1 MNISFNWLKEF
12 LNIDIDI
19 EEVSNILTDIGLEV
33 EGIDDFQE
41 VKGGFKGLLVGE
53 VVSCIKHPNADRLKL
68 TTVNIGEESLLQIVC
83 GAPNVKEGLIVVIA
97 TVGTT
102 LYPIKGSEFK
112 INKSKIRGELSQ
124 GMICAEDEI
133 GIGKAHDGIIVLDKK
148 HQPGTKVSEIFD
160 NYSDS
165 IFNIGLTPNRSD
177 AMSHHGVAR
186 DLRAALMHKGQ
197 KTELLTPSVSN
208 FHINSRTKKINIKI
222 SNQSLCQRFSGICI
236 ENIKVESSPKW
247 MQNKLKSIGLS
258 PVNNVVDITNYILH
272 EVGQPL
278 HAYDLEKIKSNTI
291 EVKTLKK
298 DTVFTTL
305 DGLERKLNETDLMVC
320 DKNEPMCIA
329 GIYGGDYHG
338 VSNETKSI
346 FLESAYFSPVSIRK
360 TAKTHSINSDASFRF
375 ERGVNIELVE
385 YALKRAAIL
394 ICEFCD
400 GKICSDL
407 IDEYPKKT
415 ESKSILLNFEKTNK
429 LIGQEIPTEEIK
441 SILTSLDFKIN
452 NITETGVG
460 ITVPFYRH
468 DVTRECDVV
477 EEILRIYGFNEI
489 NLSNKLSISLNTID
503 QNKYFKTESIISSY
517 LNSLGFNEIMNNS
530 LTNNELD
537 VEKRKSVQIINSI
550 SSDVSQ
556 LRTSLLESSLKTLKY
571 NLNRKNSNTNFY
583 EFGKIY
589 ENTKEKNKESRRL
602 GILFSGNIIEKTW
615 NSDVVK
621 AEFYILKNIVLNIFK
636 RLSVNVSEK
645 IVNFE
650 GLENV
655 LGIFN
660 NDKRIAIL
668 GEIDNKYKSII
679 GINQDVYYASIDID
693 LLLNNLTSE
702 FHKYKNISKFPSVNR
717 ELNFLLDNDIQYSE
731 IKILL
736 FQTSK
741 IKKLTSMSLSDVYID
756 KKLPEGKKSYTL
768 SFSLMDNEKTLTEK
782 EILSTMT
789 KIQNTIENKFTA
801 TLRSQDF

>member
-41 VKGGFKGLLVGE
+41 IKGGFKGLLVGE

-102 LYPIKGSEFK
+102 LYPLKGNEFK

-148 HQPGTKVSEIFD
+148 HKPGTKVFEIFD

-186 DLRAALMHKGQ
+186 DLRAALMHKGL

-222 SNQSLCQRFSGICI
+222 SNQSLCQRFSGVCI

-247 MQNKLKSIGLS
+247 LQNKLKSIGLS

-291 EVKTLKK
+291 EVKTLKE

-320 DKNEPMCIA
+320 DKNKPMCIA
-329 GIYGGDYHG
+329 GVYGGDCHG

-346 FLESAYFSPVSIRK
+346 FLESAYFNPVSIRK
-360 TAKTHSINSDASFRF
+360 TAKAHSINSDASFRF

-394 ICEFCD
+394 ICEFCG

-460 ITVPFYRH
+460 ITVPSYRY

-503 QNKYFKTESIISSY
+503 QNKHFKTENIISSY

-537 VEKRKSVQIINSI
+537 IEKRKSVKIINSI

-589 ENTKEKNKESRRL
+589 ENTLENNKESRRL

-621 AEFYILKNIVLNIFK
+621 AEFYTLKNIVLNIFK
-636 RLSVNVSEK
+636 RLSINVSEK
-645 IVNFE
+645 TMNFE

-655 LGIFN
+655 LGMFK
-660 NDKRIAIL
+660 NDKRIAVL
-668 GEIDNKYKSII
+668 GEVTKEYKSII

-702 FHKYKNISKFPSVNR
+702 LHKYMNISKFPSVNR
-717 ELNFLLDNDIQYSE
+717 ELNFLFNNDIHYSE
-731 IKILL
+731 IEILL
-736 FQTSK
+736 FQNSK
-741 IKKLTSMSLSDVYID
+741 IKKLISMSLSDVYID

-768 SFSLMDNEKTLTEK
+768 SFRLMDNEKTLTEK
-782 EILSTMT
+782 EIQSTMN
-789 KIQNTIENKFTA
+789 KIQNIIENKFIA
-801 TLRSQDF
+801 TLRS

>member
-102 LYPIKGSEFK
+102 LYPVKGSEFK

-222 SNQSLCQRFSGICI
+222 LNQSLCQRFSGICI

-247 MQNKLKSIGLS
+247 LQNKLKSIGLS

-320 DKNEPMCIA
+320 DKNKPMCIA
-329 GIYGGDYHG
+329 GVYGGNYHG

-346 FLESAYFSPVSIRK
+346 FLESAYFNPVSIRK
-360 TAKTHSINSDASFRF
+360 TAKDHSINSDASFRF

-407 IDEYPKKT
+407 IDEYPKKS

-503 QNKYFKTESIISSY
+503 QNKHFKTESIISSY

-537 VEKRKSVQIINSI
+537 IEKRKSVQIINSI

-602 GILFSGNIIEKTW
+602 GILFSGNIIDKTW

-668 GEIDNKYKSII
+668 GEIDIKYKSII

-782 EILSTMT
+782 EIQSTMT

>member
-41 VKGGFKGLLVGE
+41 IKGGFKGLLVGE

-102 LYPIKGSEFK
+102 LYPLKGNEFK

-148 HQPGTKVSEIFD
+148 HKPGTKVFEIFD

-186 DLRAALMHKGQ
+186 DLRAALMHKGL

-222 SNQSLCQRFSGICI
+222 SNQSLCQRFSGVCI

-247 MQNKLKSIGLS
+247 LQNKLKSIGLS

-272 EVGQPL
+272 ELGQPL

-291 EVKTLKK
+291 EVKTLKE
-298 DTVFTTL
+298 DTAFTTL

-320 DKNEPMCIA
+320 DKNKPMCIA
-329 GIYGGDYHG
+329 GVYGGDYHG

-346 FLESAYFSPVSIRK
+346 FLERAYFNPVSIRK
-360 TAKTHSINSDASFRF
+360 TAKAHSINSDASFRF

-394 ICEFCD
+394 ICEFCG

-460 ITVPFYRH
+460 ITVPSYRH

-503 QNKYFKTESIISSY
+503 QNKHFKTESIISSY

-537 VEKRKSVQIINSI
+537 IEKRKSVKIINSI

-589 ENTKEKNKESRRL
+589 ENTLENNKESRRL

-621 AEFYILKNIVLNIFK
+621 ADFYTLKNIVLNIFK
-636 RLSVNVSEK
+636 RLSINVSEK
-645 IVNFE
+645 TMNFE

-655 LGIFN
+655 LGMFK
-660 NDKRIAIL
+660 NDKRIAVL
-668 GEIDNKYKSII
+668 GEVTKEYKSII

-702 FHKYKNISKFPSVNR
+702 LHKYMNISKFPSVNR
-717 ELNFLLDNDIQYSE
+717 ELNFLFNNDIHYSE
-731 IKILL
+731 IEILL
-736 FQTSK
+736 FQNSK
-741 IKKLTSMSLSDVYID
+741 IKKLISMSLSDVYID

-768 SFSLMDNEKTLTEK
+768 SFRFMDNEKTLTEK
-782 EILSTMT
+782 EIQSTMN
-789 KIQNTIENKFTA
+789 KIQNIIENKFIA
-801 TLRSQDF
+801 TLRS

>member
-41 VKGGFKGLLVGE
+41 IKGGFKGLLVGE

-102 LYPIKGSEFK
+102 LYPLKGNEFK

-148 HQPGTKVSEIFD
+148 HKPGTKVFEIFD

-186 DLRAALMHKGQ
+186 DLRAALMHKGL

-222 SNQSLCQRFSGICI
+222 SNQSLCQRFSGVCI

-247 MQNKLKSIGLS
+247 LQNKLKSIGLS

-291 EVKTLKK
+291 EVKTLKE
-298 DTVFTTL
+298 DTAFTTL

-320 DKNEPMCIA
+320 DKNKPMCIA
-329 GIYGGDYHG
+329 GVYGGDYHG

-346 FLESAYFSPVSIRK
+346 FLESAYFNPVSIRK
-360 TAKTHSINSDASFRF
+360 TAKAHSINSDASFRF

-394 ICEFCD
+394 ICEFCG

-460 ITVPFYRH
+460 ITVPSYRH

-503 QNKYFKTESIISSY
+503 QNKHFKTESIISSY

-537 VEKRKSVQIINSI
+537 IEKRKSVKIINSI

-589 ENTKEKNKESRRL
+589 ENTLENNKESRRL

-621 AEFYILKNIVLNIFK
+621 ADFYTLKNIVLNIFK
-636 RLSVNVSEK
+636 RLSINVSEK
-645 IVNFE
+645 TMNFE

-655 LGIFN
+655 LGMFK

-668 GEIDNKYKSII
+668 GEITKEYKSII

-702 FHKYKNISKFPSVNR
+702 LHKYINISKFPSVNR
-717 ELNFLLDNDIQYSE
+717 ELNFLFNNDIQYSE
-731 IKILL
+731 IEILL
-736 FQTSK
+736 FQNSK
-741 IKKLTSMSLSDVYID
+741 IKKLISMSLSDVYID

-768 SFSLMDNEKTLTEK
+768 SFRLMDNEKTLTEK
-782 EILSTMT
+782 EIQSTMN
-789 KIQNTIENKFTA
+789 KIQNIIENKFIA
-801 TLRSQDF
+801 TLRS

>member
-133 GIGKAHDGIIVLDKK
+133 GIGKAHDGIIVLNKK

-247 MQNKLKSIGLS
+247 LQNKLKSIGLS

-272 EVGQPL
+272 ELGQPL

-320 DKNEPMCIA
+320 DKNKPMCIA
-329 GIYGGDYHG
+329 GVYGGNYHG

-346 FLESAYFSPVSIRK
+346 FLESAYFNPVSIRK
-360 TAKTHSINSDASFRF
+360 TAKAHSINSDASFRF

-407 IDEYPKKT
+407 IDEYPKKS

-503 QNKYFKTESIISSY
+503 QNKHFKTESIISSY

-537 VEKRKSVQIINSI
+537 IEKRKSVQIINSI

-668 GEIDNKYKSII
+668 GKIDIKYKSII

-731 IKILL
+731 IEILL

-782 EILSTMT
+782 EIQSTMT

>member
-41 VKGGFKGLLVGE
+41 IKGGFKGLLVGE

-102 LYPIKGSEFK
+102 LYPLKGNEFK

-148 HQPGTKVSEIFD
+148 HKPGTKVFEIFD

-186 DLRAALMHKGQ
+186 DLRAALMHKGL

-222 SNQSLCQRFSGICI
+222 SNQSLCQRFSGVCI

-247 MQNKLKSIGLS
+247 LQNKLKSIGLS

-272 EVGQPL
+272 ELGQPL

-291 EVKTLKK
+291 EVKTLKE

-320 DKNEPMCIA
+320 DKNKPMCIA
-329 GIYGGDYHG
+329 GVYGGDYHG

-346 FLESAYFSPVSIRK
+346 FLESAYFNPVSIRK
-360 TAKTHSINSDASFRF
+360 TAKAHSINSDASFRF

-394 ICEFCD
+394 ICEFCG

-460 ITVPFYRH
+460 ITVPSYRH

-503 QNKYFKTESIISSY
+503 QNKHFKTESIISSY

-537 VEKRKSVQIINSI
+537 IEKRKSVKIINSI

-589 ENTKEKNKESRRL
+589 ENTLENNKESRRL

-621 AEFYILKNIVLNIFK
+621 ADFYTLKNIVLNIFK
-636 RLSVNVSEK
+636 RLSINVSEK
-645 IVNFE
+645 TMNFE

-655 LGIFN
+655 LGMFK

-668 GEIDNKYKSII
+668 GEITKEYKSII

-702 FHKYKNISKFPSVNR
+702 LHKYMNISKFPSVNR
-717 ELNFLLDNDIQYSE
+717 ELNFLFNNDIHYSE
-731 IKILL
+731 IEILL
-736 FQTSK
+736 FQNSK
-741 IKKLTSMSLSDVYID
+741 IKKLISMSLSDVYID

-768 SFSLMDNEKTLTEK
+768 SFRLMDNEKTLTEK
-782 EILSTMT
+782 EIQSTMN
-789 KIQNTIENKFTA
+789 KIQNIIENKFIA
-801 TLRSQDF
+801 TLRS

>member
-33 EGIDDFQE
+33 EGIDYFQE

-247 MQNKLKSIGLS
+247 LQNKLKSIGLS

-346 FLESAYFSPVSIRK
+346 FLESAYFNPVSIRK
-360 TAKTHSINSDASFRF
+360 TAKDHSINSDASFRF

-537 VEKRKSVQIINSI
+537 IEKRKSVQIINSI

-602 GILFSGNIIEKTW
+602 GILFSGNIIDKTW

-668 GEIDNKYKSII
+668 GKIDIKYKSII

-756 KKLPEGKKSYTL
+756 KKLTEGKKSYTL
-768 SFSLMDNEKTLTEK
+768 SFCLMDNKKTLTEK
-782 EILSTMT
+782 EIKSTMT

>member
-102 LYPIKGSEFK
+102 LYPIKGSDFK

-247 MQNKLKSIGLS
+247 LQNKLKSIGLS

-272 EVGQPL
+272 ELGQPL

-320 DKNEPMCIA
+320 DKNKPMCIA
-329 GIYGGDYHG
+329 GVYGGNYHG

-346 FLESAYFSPVSIRK
+346 FLESAYFNPVSIRK
-360 TAKTHSINSDASFRF
+360 TAKDHSINSDASFRF

-503 QNKYFKTESIISSY
+503 QNKHFKTESIISSY

-537 VEKRKSVQIINSI
+537 IEKRKSVQIINSI

-602 GILFSGNIIEKTW
+602 GILFSGNIIDKTW

-668 GEIDNKYKSII
+668 GKIDIKYKSII

-731 IKILL
+731 IEILL

-782 EILSTMT
+782 EIQSTMT

>member
-222 SNQSLCQRFSGICI
+222 LNQSLCQRFSGICI

-247 MQNKLKSIGLS
+247 LQNKLKSIGLS

-320 DKNEPMCIA
+320 DKNKPMCIA
-329 GIYGGDYHG
+329 GVYGGNYHG

-346 FLESAYFSPVSIRK
+346 FLESAYFNPVSIRK
-360 TAKTHSINSDASFRF
+360 TAKAHSINSDASFRF

-429 LIGQEIPTEEIK
+429 LIGQEIPTEVIK
-441 SILTSLDFKIN
+441 SILTSLDFKII

-503 QNKYFKTESIISSY
+503 QNKHFKTESIISSY

-537 VEKRKSVQIINSI
+537 IEKRKSVQIINSI

-589 ENTKEKNKESRRL
+589 ENINEKNKESRRL

-668 GEIDNKYKSII
+668 GKIDIKYKSII

-731 IKILL
+731 IEILL

-768 SFSLMDNEKTLTEK
+768 SFCLMDNKKTLTEK
-782 EILSTMT
+782 EIQSTMT

>member
-33 EGIDDFQE
+33 EGIDYFQE
-41 VKGGFKGLLVGE
+41 IKGGFKGLLVGE

-102 LYPIKGSEFK
+102 LYPLKGNEFK

-148 HQPGTKVSEIFD
+148 HKPGTKVFEIFD

-186 DLRAALMHKGQ
+186 DLRAALMHKGL

-222 SNQSLCQRFSGICI
+222 SNQSLCQRFSGVCI

-247 MQNKLKSIGLS
+247 LQNKLKSIGLS

-291 EVKTLKK
+291 EVKTLKE

-320 DKNEPMCIA
+320 DKNKPMCIA
-329 GIYGGDYHG
+329 GVYGGDYHG

-346 FLESAYFSPVSIRK
+346 FLESAYFNPVSIRK
-360 TAKTHSINSDASFRF
+360 TAKAHSINSDASFRF

-394 ICEFCD
+394 ICEFCG

-460 ITVPFYRH
+460 ITVPSYRH

-503 QNKYFKTESIISSY
+503 QNKHFKTESIISSY

-537 VEKRKSVQIINSI
+537 IEERKSVKIINSI

-589 ENTKEKNKESRRL
+589 ENTLENNKESRRL
-602 GILFSGNIIEKTW
+602 GILFSGNIIEKNW

-621 AEFYILKNIVLNIFK
+621 ADFYTLKNIVLNIFK

-645 IVNFE
+645 IMNFN

-655 LGIFN
+655 LGIFK
-660 NDKRIAIL
+660 NDKRIAVL
-668 GEIDNKYKSII
+668 GEISKEYKSII

-702 FHKYKNISKFPSVNR
+702 LHKYINISKFPSVNR
-717 ELNFLLDNDIQYSE
+717 ELNFLFNNDIHYSE
-731 IKILL
+731 IEILL
-736 FQTSK
+736 FQNSK
-741 IKKLTSMSLSDVYID
+741 IKKLISMSLSDVYID

-768 SFSLMDNEKTLTEK
+768 SFRLMDNEKTLTEK
-782 EILSTMT
+782 EIQSTMN
-789 KIQNTIENKFTA
+789 KIQNIIENKFIA
-801 TLRSQDF
+801 TLRS

>member
-41 VKGGFKGLLVGE
+41 FKGGFKGLLVGE

-68 TTVNIGEESLLQIVC
+68 TTVNIGEESLLKIVC

-102 LYPIKGSEFK
+102 LYPLKGSEFK

-148 HQPGTKVSEIFD
+148 HKPGTKVSEIFD

-186 DLRAALMHKGQ
+186 DLRAALMHKGF

-208 FHINSRTKKINIKI
+208 FHINSRTKNINIKI

-236 ENIKVESSPKW
+236 ENIKVKSSPKW
-247 MQNKLKSIGLS
+247 LQIKLKSIGLS

-272 EVGQPL
+272 ELGQPL

-291 EVKTLKK
+291 EVKTLKE

-320 DKNEPMCIA
+320 DKNKPMCIA
-329 GIYGGDYHG
+329 GVYGGDYHG

-346 FLESAYFSPVSIRK
+346 FLESAYFNPVSIRK
-360 TAKTHSINSDASFRF
+360 TAKAHSINSDASFRF

-394 ICEFCD
+394 ICEFCG

-460 ITVPFYRH
+460 ITVPSYRY

-503 QNKYFKTESIISSY
+503 QNKHFKTESIISSY

-537 VEKRKSVQIINSI
+537 IEKRKSVKIINSI

-589 ENTKEKNKESRRL
+589 ENTLENNKESRRL

-621 AEFYILKNIVLNIFK
+621 ADFYTLKNIVLNIFK
-636 RLSVNVSEK
+636 RLSINVSEK
-645 IVNFE
+645 TMNFE

-655 LGIFN
+655 LGMFK

-668 GEIDNKYKSII
+668 GEITKEYKSII

-702 FHKYKNISKFPSVNR
+702 LHKYINISKFPSVNR
-717 ELNFLLDNDIQYSE
+717 ELNFLFNNDIQYSE
-731 IKILL
+731 IEILL
-736 FQTSK
+736 FQNSK
-741 IKKLTSMSLSDVYID
+741 IKKLISMSLSDVYID

-768 SFSLMDNEKTLTEK
+768 SFRLMDNEKTLTEK
-782 EILSTMT
+782 EIQSTMN
-789 KIQNTIENKFTA
+789 KIQNIIENKFIA
-801 TLRSQDF
+801 TLRS

>member
-41 VKGGFKGLLVGE
+41 IKGGFKGLLVGE
-53 VVSCIKHPNADRLKL
+53 VVSCIKHPNADKLKL
-68 TTVNIGEESLLQIVC
+68 TTVDIGEESLLQIVC

-102 LYPIKGSEFK
+102 LYPLKGNEFK

-148 HQPGTKVSEIFD
+148 HKPGTKVFEIFD

-186 DLRAALMHKGQ
+186 DLRAALMHKGL

-222 SNQSLCQRFSGICI
+222 SNQSLCQRFSGVCI

-247 MQNKLKSIGLS
+247 LQNKLKSIGLS

-272 EVGQPL
+272 ELGQPL

-291 EVKTLKK
+291 EVKTLKE
-298 DTVFTTL
+298 DTAFTTL

-320 DKNEPMCIA
+320 DKNKPMCIA
-329 GIYGGDYHG
+329 GVYGGDYHG

-346 FLESAYFSPVSIRK
+346 FLESAYFNPVSIRK
-360 TAKTHSINSDASFRF
+360 TAKAHSINSDASFRF

-394 ICEFCD
+394 ICEFCG

-460 ITVPFYRH
+460 ITVPSYRH

-503 QNKYFKTESIISSY
+503 QNKHFKTESIISSY

-537 VEKRKSVQIINSI
+537 IEKRKSVKIINSI

-589 ENTKEKNKESRRL
+589 ENTLENNKESRRL

-621 AEFYILKNIVLNIFK
+621 ADFYTLKNIVLNIFK
-636 RLSVNVSEK
+636 RLSINVSEK
-645 IVNFE
+645 TMNFE

-655 LGIFN
+655 LGMFK
-660 NDKRIAIL
+660 NDKRIAVL
-668 GEIDNKYKSII
+668 GEVTKEYKSII

-702 FHKYKNISKFPSVNR
+702 LHKYMNISKFPSVNR
-717 ELNFLLDNDIQYSE
+717 ELNFLFNNDIHYSE
-731 IKILL
+731 IEILL
-736 FQTSK
+736 FQNSK
-741 IKKLTSMSLSDVYID
+741 IKKLISMSLSDVYID

-768 SFSLMDNEKTLTEK
+768 SFRLMDNEKTLTEK
-782 EILSTMT
+782 EIQSTMN
-789 KIQNTIENKFTA
+789 KIQNIIENKFIA
-801 TLRSQDF
+801 TLRS

>member
-41 VKGGFKGLLVGE
+41 IKGGFKGLLVGE

-102 LYPIKGSEFK
+102 LYPLKGNEFK

-148 HQPGTKVSEIFD
+148 HKPGTKVFEIFD

-186 DLRAALMHKGQ
+186 DLRAALMHKGL

-222 SNQSLCQRFSGICI
+222 SNQSLCQRFSGVCI

-247 MQNKLKSIGLS
+247 LQNKLKSIGLS

-291 EVKTLKK
+291 EVKTLKE

-320 DKNEPMCIA
+320 DKNKPMCIA
-329 GIYGGDYHG
+329 GVYGGDYHG

-346 FLESAYFSPVSIRK
+346 FLESAYFNPVSIRK
-360 TAKTHSINSDASFRF
+360 TAKAHSINSDASFRF

-394 ICEFCD
+394 ICEFCG

-460 ITVPFYRH
+460 ITVPSYRY

-503 QNKYFKTESIISSY
+503 QNKHFKTESIISSY

-537 VEKRKSVQIINSI
+537 IEKRKSVKIINSI

-589 ENTKEKNKESRRL
+589 ENTLENNKESRRL

-621 AEFYILKNIVLNIFK
+621 AEFYTLKNIVLNIFK
-636 RLSVNVSEK
+636 RLSINVSEK
-645 IVNFE
+645 TMNFE

-655 LGIFN
+655 LGMFK

-668 GEIDNKYKSII
+668 GEITKEYKSII

-702 FHKYKNISKFPSVNR
+702 LHKYINISKFPSVNR
-717 ELNFLLDNDIQYSE
+717 ELNFLFNNDIQYSE
-731 IKILL
+731 IEILL
-736 FQTSK
+736 FQNSK
-741 IKKLTSMSLSDVYID
+741 IKKLISMSLSDVYID

-768 SFSLMDNEKTLTEK
+768 SFRLMDNEKTLTEK
-782 EILSTMT
+782 EIQSTMN
-789 KIQNTIENKFTA
+789 KIQNIIENKFIA
-801 TLRSQDF
+801 TLRS

>member
-41 VKGGFKGLLVGE
+41 IKGGFKGLLVGE

-102 LYPIKGSEFK
+102 LYPLKGNEFK

-148 HQPGTKVSEIFD
+148 HKPGTKVFEIFD

-186 DLRAALMHKGQ
+186 DLRAALMHKGL

-222 SNQSLCQRFSGICI
+222 SNQSLCQRFSGVCI

-247 MQNKLKSIGLS
+247 LQNKLKSIGLS

-291 EVKTLKK
+291 EVKTLKE

-320 DKNEPMCIA
+320 DKNKPMCIA
-329 GIYGGDYHG
+329 GVYGGDYHG

-346 FLESAYFSPVSIRK
+346 FLESAYFNPVSIRK
-360 TAKTHSINSDASFRF
+360 TAKAHSINSDASFRF

-394 ICEFCD
+394 ICEFCG

-441 SILTSLDFKIN
+441 SILTSLDFEIN

-460 ITVPFYRH
+460 ITVPSYRH

-503 QNKYFKTESIISSY
+503 QNKHFKTESIISSY

-537 VEKRKSVQIINSI
+537 IEKRKSVKIINSI

-589 ENTKEKNKESRRL
+589 ENTLENNKESRRL

-621 AEFYILKNIVLNIFK
+621 AEFYTLKNIVLNIFK
-636 RLSVNVSEK
+636 RLSINVSEK
-645 IVNFE
+645 TMNFE

-655 LGIFN
+655 LGMFK

-668 GEIDNKYKSII
+668 GEITKEYKSII

-702 FHKYKNISKFPSVNR
+702 LHKYINISKFPSVNR
-717 ELNFLLDNDIQYSE
+717 ELNFLFNNDIQYSE
-731 IKILL
+731 IEILL
-736 FQTSK
+736 FQNSK
-741 IKKLTSMSLSDVYID
+741 IKKLISMSLSDVYID

-768 SFSLMDNEKTLTEK
+768 SFRLMDNEKTLTEK
-782 EILSTMT
+782 EIQSTMN
-789 KIQNTIENKFTA
+789 KIQNIIENKFIA
-801 TLRSQDF
+801 TLRS

>member
-41 VKGGFKGLLVGE
+41 IKGGFKGLLVGE

-102 LYPIKGSEFK
+102 LYPLKGNEFK

-148 HQPGTKVSEIFD
+148 HKPGTKVFEIFD

-186 DLRAALMHKGQ
+186 DLRAALMHKGL

-222 SNQSLCQRFSGICI
+222 SNQSLCQRFSGVCI

-247 MQNKLKSIGLS
+247 LQNKLKSIGLS

-291 EVKTLKK
+291 EVKTLKE

-320 DKNEPMCIA
+320 DKNKPMCIA
-329 GIYGGDYHG
+329 GVYGGDYHG

-346 FLESAYFSPVSIRK
+346 FLESAYFNPVSIRK
-360 TAKTHSINSDASFRF
+360 TAKAHSINSDASFRF

-394 ICEFCD
+394 ICEFCG

-460 ITVPFYRH
+460 ITVPSYRY

-489 NLSNKLSISLNTID
+489 KLSNKLSISLNTID
-503 QNKYFKTESIISSY
+503 QNKHFKTESIISSY

-537 VEKRKSVQIINSI
+537 IEKRKSVKIINSI

-589 ENTKEKNKESRRL
+589 ENTLENNKESRRL

-621 AEFYILKNIVLNIFK
+621 AEFYTLKNIVLNIFK
-636 RLSVNVSEK
+636 RLSINVSEK
-645 IVNFE
+645 TMNFE

-655 LGIFN
+655 LGMFK

-668 GEIDNKYKSII
+668 GEITKEYKSII

-702 FHKYKNISKFPSVNR
+702 LHKYINISKFPSVNR
-717 ELNFLLDNDIQYSE
+717 ELNFLFNNDIQYSE
-731 IKILL
+731 IEILL
-736 FQTSK
+736 FQNSK
-741 IKKLTSMSLSDVYID
+741 IKKLISMSLSDVYID

-768 SFSLMDNEKTLTEK
+768 SFRLMDNEKTLTEK
-782 EILSTMT
+782 EIQSTMN
-789 KIQNTIENKFTA
+789 KIQNIIENKFIA
-801 TLRSQDF
+801 TLRS

>member
-148 HQPGTKVSEIFD
+148 HLPGTKVSEIFD

-222 SNQSLCQRFSGICI
+222 LNQSLCQRFSGICI

-247 MQNKLKSIGLS
+247 LQNKLKSIGLS

-320 DKNEPMCIA
+320 DKNKPMCIA
-329 GIYGGDYHG
+329 GVYGGNYHG

-346 FLESAYFSPVSIRK
+346 FLESAYFNPVSIRK
-360 TAKTHSINSDASFRF
+360 TAKAHSINSDASFRF

-503 QNKYFKTESIISSY
+503 QNKHFKTESIISSY

-589 ENTKEKNKESRRL
+589 ENIKEKNKESRRL

-668 GEIDNKYKSII
+668 GKIDIKYKSII

-768 SFSLMDNEKTLTEK
+768 SFCLMDNKKTLTEK
-782 EILSTMT
+782 EIQSTMT

>member
-1 MNISFNWLKEF
+1 MKISFNWLKEF

-247 MQNKLKSIGLS
+247 LQNKLKSIGLS

-346 FLESAYFSPVSIRK
+346 FLESAYFNPVSIRK
-360 TAKTHSINSDASFRF
+360 TAKDHSINSDASFRF

-441 SILTSLDFKIN
+441 SILTSLDFKII

-503 QNKYFKTESIISSY
+503 QNKHFKTENIISSY

-537 VEKRKSVQIINSI
+537 IEKRKSVQIINSI

-602 GILFSGNIIEKTW
+602 GILFSGNIIDKTW

-668 GEIDNKYKSII
+668 GKIDIKYKSII

-782 EILSTMT
+782 EIQSTMT

>member
-41 VKGGFKGLLVGE
+41 IKGGFKGLLVGE
-53 VVSCIKHPNADRLKL
+53 IVSCIKHPNADRLKL

-102 LYPIKGSEFK
+102 LYPLKGNEFK

-148 HQPGTKVSEIFD
+148 HKPGTKVFEIFD

-186 DLRAALMHKGQ
+186 DLRAALMHKGL

-222 SNQSLCQRFSGICI
+222 SNQSLCQRFSGVCI

-247 MQNKLKSIGLS
+247 LQNKLKSIGLS

-291 EVKTLKK
+291 EVKTLKE

-320 DKNEPMCIA
+320 DKNKPMCIA
-329 GIYGGDYHG
+329 GVYGGDYHG

-346 FLESAYFSPVSIRK
+346 FLESAYFNPVSIRK
-360 TAKTHSINSDASFRF
+360 TAKAHSINSDASFRF

-394 ICEFCD
+394 ICEFCG

-460 ITVPFYRH
+460 ITVPSYRH

-503 QNKYFKTESIISSY
+503 QNKHFKTENIISSY

-537 VEKRKSVQIINSI
+537 IEERKSVKIINSI

-589 ENTKEKNKESRRL
+589 ENTLENNKESRRL

-615 NSDVVK
+615 YSDVVK
-621 AEFYILKNIVLNIFK
+621 AEFYTLKNIVLNIFK
-636 RLSVNVSEK
+636 RLSINVSEK
-645 IVNFE
+645 TMNFE

-655 LGIFN
+655 LGMFK

-668 GEIDNKYKSII
+668 GEITKEYKSII

-702 FHKYKNISKFPSVNR
+702 LHKYINISKFPSVNR
-717 ELNFLLDNDIQYSE
+717 ELNFLFNNDIQYSE
-731 IKILL
+731 IEILL
-736 FQTSK
+736 FQNSK
-741 IKKLTSMSLSDVYID
+741 IKKLISMSLSDVYID

-768 SFSLMDNEKTLTEK
+768 SFRLMDNEKTLTEK
-782 EILSTMT
+782 EIQSTMN
-789 KIQNTIENKFTA
+789 KIQNIIENKFIA
-801 TLRSQDF
+801 TLRS

>member
-247 MQNKLKSIGLS
+247 LQNKLKSIGLS

-320 DKNEPMCIA
+320 DKNKPMCIA

-346 FLESAYFSPVSIRK
+346 FLESAYFNPVSIRK
-360 TAKTHSINSDASFRF
+360 TAKAHSINSDASFRF

-503 QNKYFKTESIISSY
+503 QNKHFKTESIISSY

-537 VEKRKSVQIINSI
+537 IEKRKSVQIINSI

-668 GEIDNKYKSII
+668 GKIDIKYKSII

-731 IKILL
+731 IEILL

-768 SFSLMDNEKTLTEK
+768 SFCLMDNKKTLTEK
-782 EILSTMT
+782 EIQSTMT

-801 TLRSQDF
+801 TLRSQDL

>member
-247 MQNKLKSIGLS
+247 LQNKLKSIGLS

-346 FLESAYFSPVSIRK
+346 FLESAYFNPVSIRK
-360 TAKTHSINSDASFRF
+360 TAKDHSINSDASFRF

-503 QNKYFKTESIISSY
+503 QNKHFKTESIISSY

-537 VEKRKSVQIINSI
+537 IEKRKSVQIINSI

-602 GILFSGNIIEKTW
+602 GILFSGNIIDKTW

-668 GEIDNKYKSII
+668 GKIDIKYKSII

-782 EILSTMT
+782 EIQSTMT

>member
-41 VKGGFKGLLVGE
+41 IKGGFKGLLVGE

-102 LYPIKGSEFK
+102 LYPLKGNEFK

-148 HQPGTKVSEIFD
+148 HKPGTKVFEIFD

-186 DLRAALMHKGQ
+186 DLRAALMHKGL

-222 SNQSLCQRFSGICI
+222 SNQSLCQRFSGVCI

-247 MQNKLKSIGLS
+247 LQNKLKSIGLS

-272 EVGQPL
+272 ELGQPL

-291 EVKTLKK
+291 EVKTLKE

-320 DKNEPMCIA
+320 DKNKPMCIA
-329 GIYGGDYHG
+329 GVYGGDYHG

-346 FLESAYFSPVSIRK
+346 FLESAYFNPVSIRK
-360 TAKTHSINSDASFRF
+360 TAKAHSINSDASFRF

-394 ICEFCD
+394 ICEFCG

-460 ITVPFYRH
+460 ITVPSYRH

-503 QNKYFKTESIISSY
+503 QNKHFKTESIISSY

-537 VEKRKSVQIINSI
+537 IEKRKSVKIINSI

-589 ENTKEKNKESRRL
+589 ENTLENNKESRRL

-621 AEFYILKNIVLNIFK
+621 ADFYTLKNIVLNIFK
-636 RLSVNVSEK
+636 RLSINVSEK
-645 IVNFE
+645 TMNFE

-655 LGIFN
+655 LGMFK
-660 NDKRIAIL
+660 NDKRIAVL
-668 GEIDNKYKSII
+668 GEVTKEYKSII

-702 FHKYKNISKFPSVNR
+702 LHKYMNISKFPSVNR
-717 ELNFLLDNDIQYSE
+717 ELNFLFNNDIHYSE
-731 IKILL
+731 IEILL
-736 FQTSK
+736 FQNSK
-741 IKKLTSMSLSDVYID
+741 IKKLISMSLSDVYID

-768 SFSLMDNEKTLTEK
+768 SFRLMDNEKTLTEK
-782 EILSTMT
+782 EIQSTMN
-789 KIQNTIENKFTA
+789 KIQNIIENKFIA
-801 TLRSQDF
+801 TLRS

>member
-247 MQNKLKSIGLS
+247 LQNKLKSIGLS

-346 FLESAYFSPVSIRK
+346 FLESAYFNPVSIRK
-360 TAKTHSINSDASFRF
+360 TAKDHSINSDASFRF

-400 GKICSDL
+400 GKICSDI

-441 SILTSLDFKIN
+441 SILTSLDFKII

-503 QNKYFKTESIISSY
+503 QNKHFKTESIISSY

-537 VEKRKSVQIINSI
+537 IEKRKSVQIINSI

-645 IVNFE
+645 ILNFE

-782 EILSTMT
+782 EIQSTMT

>member
-1 MNISFNWLKEF
+1 MKISFNWLKEF

-83 GAPNVKEGLIVVIA
+83 GAPNVKEGLIVIIA

-247 MQNKLKSIGLS
+247 LQNKLKSIGLS

-272 EVGQPL
+272 ELGQPL

-320 DKNEPMCIA
+320 DKNKPMCIA
-329 GIYGGDYHG
+329 GVYGGNYHG

-346 FLESAYFSPVSIRK
+346 FLESAYFNPVSIRK
-360 TAKTHSINSDASFRF
+360 TAKDHSINSDASFRF

-429 LIGQEIPTEEIK
+429 LIGQEIPTEKIK

-489 NLSNKLSISLNTID
+489 NLSNKLSISLNTIG
-503 QNKYFKTESIISSY
+503 QNKHFKTESIISSY

-537 VEKRKSVQIINSI
+537 IEKRKSVQIINSI

-621 AEFYILKNIVLNIFK
+621 GEFYILKNIVLNIFK

-650 GLENV
+650 GLKNV

-668 GEIDNKYKSII
+668 GEIDDKYKSII

-731 IKILL
+731 IEILL
-736 FQTSK
+736 LQTSK
-741 IKKLTSMSLSDVYID
+741 IKKLISMSLSDVYID
-756 KKLPEGKKSYTL
+756 KKLTEGKKSYTL
-768 SFSLMDNEKTLTEK
+768 SFCLMDNKKTLTEK
-782 EILSTMT
+782 EIKSAMT

-801 TLRSQDF
+801 ALRSQDL

>member
-83 GAPNVKEGLIVVIA
+83 GAPNVKEGLIVIIA

-247 MQNKLKSIGLS
+247 LQNKLKSIGLS

-272 EVGQPL
+272 ELGQPL

-320 DKNEPMCIA
+320 DKNIPMCIA

-346 FLESAYFSPVSIRK
+346 FLESAYFNPVSIRK
-360 TAKTHSINSDASFRF
+360 TAKAHSINSDASFRF

-503 QNKYFKTESIISSY
+503 QNKHFKTESIISSY

-537 VEKRKSVQIINSI
+537 IEKRKSVQIINSI

-650 GLENV
+650 GLKNV

-668 GEIDNKYKSII
+668 GEIDDKYKSII

-731 IKILL
+731 IEILL
-736 FQTSK
+736 LQTSK
-741 IKKLTSMSLSDVYID
+741 IKKLISMSLSDVYID
-756 KKLPEGKKSYTL
+756 KKLTEGKKSYTL
-768 SFSLMDNEKTLTEK
+768 SFCLMDNKKTLTEK
-782 EILSTMT
+782 EIKSAMT

-801 TLRSQDF
+801 ALRSQDL

>member
-41 VKGGFKGLLVGE
+41 IKGGFKGLLVGE

-102 LYPIKGSEFK
+102 LYPLKGNEFK

-148 HQPGTKVSEIFD
+148 HKPGTKVFEIFD

-186 DLRAALMHKGQ
+186 DLRAALMHKGL

-222 SNQSLCQRFSGICI
+222 SNQSLCQRFSGVCI

-247 MQNKLKSIGLS
+247 LQNKLKSIGLS

-272 EVGQPL
+272 ELGQPL

-291 EVKTLKK
+291 EVKTLKE
-298 DTVFTTL
+298 DTAFTTL

-320 DKNEPMCIA
+320 DKNKPMCIA
-329 GIYGGDYHG
+329 GVYGGDYHG

-346 FLESAYFSPVSIRK
+346 FLESAYFNPVSIRK
-360 TAKTHSINSDASFRF
+360 TAKAHSINSDASFRF

-394 ICEFCD
+394 ICEFCG

-460 ITVPFYRH
+460 ITVPSYRH

-503 QNKYFKTESIISSY
+503 QNKHFKTESIISSY

-537 VEKRKSVQIINSI
+537 IEKRKSVKIINSI

-589 ENTKEKNKESRRL
+589 ENTLENNKESRRL

-621 AEFYILKNIVLNIFK
+621 ADFYTLKNIVLNIFK
-636 RLSVNVSEK
+636 RLSINVSEK
-645 IVNFE
+645 TMNFE

-655 LGIFN
+655 LGMFK
-660 NDKRIAIL
+660 NDKRIAVL
-668 GEIDNKYKSII
+668 GEVTKEYKSII

-702 FHKYKNISKFPSVNR
+702 LHKYMNISKFPSVNR
-717 ELNFLLDNDIQYSE
+717 ELNFLFNNDIHYSE
-731 IKILL
+731 IEILL
-736 FQTSK
+736 FQNSK
-741 IKKLTSMSLSDVYID
+741 IKKLISMSLSDVYID

-768 SFSLMDNEKTLTEK
+768 SFRFMDNEKTLTEK
-782 EILSTMT
+782 EIQSTMN
-789 KIQNTIENKFTA
+789 KIQNIIENKFIA
-801 TLRSQDF
+801 TLRS

>member
-133 GIGKAHDGIIVLDKK
+133 GIGKAHDGIIVLNKK

-222 SNQSLCQRFSGICI
+222 LNQSLCQRFSGICI

-247 MQNKLKSIGLS
+247 LQNKLKSIGLS

-272 EVGQPL
+272 ELGQPL

-320 DKNEPMCIA
+320 DKNKPMCIA
-329 GIYGGDYHG
+329 GVYGGNYHG

-346 FLESAYFSPVSIRK
+346 FLESAYFNPVSIRK
-360 TAKTHSINSDASFRF
+360 TAKAHSINSDASFRF

-503 QNKYFKTESIISSY
+503 QNKHFKTESIISSH

-537 VEKRKSVQIINSI
+537 IEKRKSVQIINSI

-589 ENTKEKNKESRRL
+589 EKTKEKNKESRRL

-668 GEIDNKYKSII
+668 GKIDIKYKSII

-768 SFSLMDNEKTLTEK
+768 SFCLMDNKKTLTEK
-782 EILSTMT
+782 EIQSTMT

-801 TLRSQDF
+801 TLRS

>member
-41 VKGGFKGLLVGE
+41 IKGGFKGLLVGE

-102 LYPIKGSEFK
+102 LYPLKGNEFK

-148 HQPGTKVSEIFD
+148 HKPGTKVFEIFD

-186 DLRAALMHKGQ
+186 DLRAALMHKGL

-222 SNQSLCQRFSGICI
+222 SNQSLCQRFSGVCI

-247 MQNKLKSIGLS
+247 LQNKLKSIGLS

-272 EVGQPL
+272 ELGQPL

-291 EVKTLKK
+291 EVKTLKE

-320 DKNEPMCIA
+320 DKNKPMCIA
-329 GIYGGDYHG
+329 GVYGGDYHG

-346 FLESAYFSPVSIRK
+346 FLESAYFNPVSIRK
-360 TAKTHSINSDASFRF
+360 TAKAHSINSDASFRF

-394 ICEFCD
+394 ICEFCG

-460 ITVPFYRH
+460 ITVPSYRH

-503 QNKYFKTESIISSY
+503 QNKHFKTESIISSY

-537 VEKRKSVQIINSI
+537 IEKRKSVKIINSI

-589 ENTKEKNKESRRL
+589 ENTLENNKESRRL

-621 AEFYILKNIVLNIFK
+621 ADFYTLKNIVLNIFK
-636 RLSVNVSEK
+636 RLSINVSEK
-645 IVNFE
+645 TMNFE

-655 LGIFN
+655 LGMFK

-668 GEIDNKYKSII
+668 GEITKEYKSII

-702 FHKYKNISKFPSVNR
+702 LHKYINISKFPSVNR
-717 ELNFLLDNDIQYSE
+717 ELNFLFNNDIQYSE
-731 IKILL
+731 IEILL
-736 FQTSK
+736 FQNSK
-741 IKKLTSMSLSDVYID
+741 IKKLISMSLSDVYID

-768 SFSLMDNEKTLTEK
+768 SFRLMDNEKTLTEK
-782 EILSTMT
+782 EIQSTMN
-789 KIQNTIENKFTA
+789 KIQNIIENKFIA
-801 TLRSQDF
+801 TLRS

>member
-41 VKGGFKGLLVGE
+41 IKGGFKGLLVGE

-102 LYPIKGSEFK
+102 LYPLKGNEFK

-148 HQPGTKVSEIFD
+148 HKPGTKVFEIFD

-186 DLRAALMHKGQ
+186 DLRAALMHKGL

-222 SNQSLCQRFSGICI
+222 SNQSLCQRFSGVCI

-247 MQNKLKSIGLS
+247 LQNKLKSIGLS

-272 EVGQPL
+272 ELGQPL

-291 EVKTLKK
+291 EVKTLKE
-298 DTVFTTL
+298 DTAFTTL

-320 DKNEPMCIA
+320 DKNKPMCIA
-329 GIYGGDYHG
+329 GVYGGDYHG

-346 FLESAYFSPVSIRK
+346 FLESAYFNPVSIRK
-360 TAKTHSINSDASFRF
+360 TAKAHSINSDASFRF

-394 ICEFCD
+394 ICEFCG

-460 ITVPFYRH
+460 ITVPSYRH

-503 QNKYFKTESIISSY
+503 QNKHFKTESIISSY

-537 VEKRKSVQIINSI
+537 IEKRKSVKIINSI

-589 ENTKEKNKESRRL
+589 ENTLENNKESRRL

-621 AEFYILKNIVLNIFK
+621 ADFYTLKNIVLNIFK
-636 RLSVNVSEK
+636 RLSINVSEK
-645 IVNFE
+645 TMNFE

-655 LGIFN
+655 LGMFK
-660 NDKRIAIL
+660 NDKRIAVL
-668 GEIDNKYKSII
+668 GEVTKEYKSII

-702 FHKYKNISKFPSVNR
+702 LHKYMNISKFPSVNR
-717 ELNFLLDNDIQYSE
+717 ELNFLFNNDIQYSE
-731 IKILL
+731 IEILL
-736 FQTSK
+736 FQNSK
-741 IKKLTSMSLSDVYID
+741 IKKLISMSLSDVYID

-768 SFSLMDNEKTLTEK
+768 SFRLMDNEKTLTEK
-782 EILSTMT
+782 EIQSTMN
-789 KIQNTIENKFTA
+789 KIQNIIENKFIA
-801 TLRSQDF
+801 TLRS

>member
-41 VKGGFKGLLVGE
+41 IKGGFKGLLVGE

-102 LYPIKGSEFK
+102 LYPLKGNEFK

-148 HQPGTKVSEIFD
+148 HKPGTKVFEIFD

-186 DLRAALMHKGQ
+186 DLRAALMHKGL

-222 SNQSLCQRFSGICI
+222 SNQSLCQRFSGVCI

-247 MQNKLKSIGLS
+247 LQNKLKSIGLS

-272 EVGQPL
+272 ELGQPL

-291 EVKTLKK
+291 EVKTLKE

-320 DKNEPMCIA
+320 DKNKPMCIA
-329 GIYGGDYHG
+329 GVYGGDYHG

-346 FLESAYFSPVSIRK
+346 FLESAYFNPVSIRK
-360 TAKTHSINSDASFRF
+360 TAKAHSINSDASFRF

-394 ICEFCD
+394 ICEFCG

-460 ITVPFYRH
+460 ITVPSYRY

-503 QNKYFKTESIISSY
+503 QNKHFKTESIISSY

-537 VEKRKSVQIINSI
+537 IEKRKSVKIINSI

-589 ENTKEKNKESRRL
+589 ENTLENNKESRRL

-621 AEFYILKNIVLNIFK
+621 AEFYTLKNIVLNIFK
-636 RLSVNVSEK
+636 RLSINVSEK
-645 IVNFE
+645 TMNFE

-655 LGIFN
+655 LGMFK

-668 GEIDNKYKSII
+668 GEITKEYKSII

-702 FHKYKNISKFPSVNR
+702 LHKYINISKFPSVNR
-717 ELNFLLDNDIQYSE
+717 ELNFLFNNDIQYSE
-731 IKILL
+731 IEILL
-736 FQTSK
+736 FQNSK
-741 IKKLTSMSLSDVYID
+741 IKKLISMSLSDVYID

-768 SFSLMDNEKTLTEK
+768 SFRLMDNEKTLTEK
-782 EILSTMT
+782 EIQSTMN
-789 KIQNTIENKFTA
+789 KIQNTIENKFIA
-801 TLRSQDF
+801 TLRS

>member
-33 EGIDDFQE
+33 EGIDYFQE
-41 VKGGFKGLLVGE
+41 IKGGFKGLLVGE

-102 LYPIKGSEFK
+102 LYPLKGNEFK

-148 HQPGTKVSEIFD
+148 HKPGTKVFEIFD

-186 DLRAALMHKGQ
+186 DLRAALMHKGL

-222 SNQSLCQRFSGICI
+222 SNQSLCQRFSGVCI

-247 MQNKLKSIGLS
+247 LQNKLKSIGLS

-291 EVKTLKK
+291 EVKTLKE

-320 DKNEPMCIA
+320 DKNKPMCIA
-329 GIYGGDYHG
+329 GVYGGDYHG

-346 FLESAYFSPVSIRK
+346 FLESAYFNPVSIRK
-360 TAKTHSINSDASFRF
+360 TAKAHSINSDASFRF

-394 ICEFCD
+394 ICEFCG

-415 ESKSILLNFEKTNK
+415 ESKLILLNFEKTNK

-460 ITVPFYRH
+460 ITVPSYRY

-489 NLSNKLSISLNTID
+489 KLSNKLSISLNTID
-503 QNKYFKTESIISSY
+503 QNKHFKTESIISSY

-537 VEKRKSVQIINSI
+537 IEKRKSVKIINSI

-589 ENTKEKNKESRRL
+589 ENTLENNKESRRL

-621 AEFYILKNIVLNIFK
+621 ADFYTLKNIVLNIFK
-636 RLSVNVSEK
+636 RLSINVSEK
-645 IVNFE
+645 KMNFE

-655 LGIFN
+655 LGMFK

-668 GEIDNKYKSII
+668 GEITKEYKSII

-702 FHKYKNISKFPSVNR
+702 LHKYINISKFPSVNR
-717 ELNFLLDNDIQYSE
+717 ELNFLFNNDIQYSE
-731 IKILL
+731 IEILL
-736 FQTSK
+736 FQNSK
-741 IKKLTSMSLSDVYID
+741 IKKLISMSLSDVYID

-768 SFSLMDNEKTLTEK
+768 SFRLMDNEKTLTEK
-782 EILSTMT
+782 EIQSTMN
-789 KIQNTIENKFTA
+789 KIQNIIENKFIA
-801 TLRSQDF
+801 TLRS

>member
-41 VKGGFKGLLVGE
+41 IKGGFKGLLVGE
-53 VVSCIKHPNADRLKL
+53 IVSCIKHPNADRLKL

-102 LYPIKGSEFK
+102 LYPLKGNEFK

-148 HQPGTKVSEIFD
+148 HKPGTKVFEIFD

-186 DLRAALMHKGQ
+186 DLRAALMHKGL

-222 SNQSLCQRFSGICI
+222 SNQSLCQRFSGVCI

-247 MQNKLKSIGLS
+247 LQNKLKSIGLS

-291 EVKTLKK
+291 EVKTLKE

-320 DKNEPMCIA
+320 DKNKPMCIA
-329 GIYGGDYHG
+329 GVYGGDCHG

-346 FLESAYFSPVSIRK
+346 FLESAYFNPVSIRK
-360 TAKTHSINSDASFRF
+360 TAKAHSINSDASFRF

-394 ICEFCD
+394 ICEFCG

-460 ITVPFYRH
+460 ITVPSYRY

-503 QNKYFKTESIISSY
+503 QNKHFKTESIISSY

-537 VEKRKSVQIINSI
+537 IEKRKSVKIINSI

-589 ENTKEKNKESRRL
+589 ENTLENNKESRRL

-615 NSDVVK
+615 YSDVVK
-621 AEFYILKNIVLNIFK
+621 AEFYTLKNIVLNIFK
-636 RLSVNVSEK
+636 RLSINVSEK
-645 IVNFE
+645 TMNFE

-655 LGIFN
+655 LGMFK

-668 GEIDNKYKSII
+668 GEITKEYKSII

-702 FHKYKNISKFPSVNR
+702 LHKYINISKFPSVNR
-717 ELNFLLDNDIQYSE
+717 ELNFLFNNDIQYSE
-731 IKILL
+731 IEILL
-736 FQTSK
+736 FQNSK
-741 IKKLTSMSLSDVYID
+741 IKKLISMSLSDVYID

-768 SFSLMDNEKTLTEK
+768 SFRLMDNEKTLTEK
-782 EILSTMT
+782 EIQSTMN
-789 KIQNTIENKFTA
+789 KIQNIIENKFIA
-801 TLRSQDF
+801 TLRS

>member
-41 VKGGFKGLLVGE
+41 FKGGFKGLLVGE

-68 TTVNIGEESLLQIVC
+68 TTVNIGEESLLKIVC

-102 LYPIKGSEFK
+102 LYPLKGSEFK

-148 HQPGTKVSEIFD
+148 HKPGTKVSEIFD

-186 DLRAALMHKGQ
+186 DLRAALMHKGF

-208 FHINSRTKKINIKI
+208 FHINSRTKNINIKI

-236 ENIKVESSPKW
+236 ENIKVKSSPKW
-247 MQNKLKSIGLS
+247 LQIKLKSIGLS

-272 EVGQPL
+272 ELGQPL

-291 EVKTLKK
+291 EVKTLKE

-320 DKNEPMCIA
+320 DKNKPMCIA
-329 GIYGGDYHG
+329 GVYGGDYHG

-346 FLESAYFSPVSIRK
+346 FLESAYFNPVSIRK
-360 TAKTHSINSDASFRF
+360 TAKAHSINSDASFRF

-394 ICEFCD
+394 ICEFCG

-460 ITVPFYRH
+460 ITVPSYRH

-489 NLSNKLSISLNTID
+489 KLSNKLSISLNTID
-503 QNKYFKTESIISSY
+503 QNKHFKTENIISSY

-537 VEKRKSVQIINSI
+537 IEERKSVKIINSI

-589 ENTKEKNKESRRL
+589 ENTLENNKESRRL
-602 GILFSGNIIEKTW
+602 GILFSGNIIEKNW

-621 AEFYILKNIVLNIFK
+621 ADFYTLKNIVLNIFK

-645 IVNFE
+645 IMNFN

-655 LGIFN
+655 LGIFK
-660 NDKRIAIL
+660 NDKRIAVL
-668 GEIDNKYKSII
+668 GEISKEYKSIT

-693 LLLNNLTSE
+693 LLLNNLTNE

-717 ELNFLLDNDIQYSE
+717 ELNFLFDNDILYSE
-731 IKILL
+731 IEILL
-736 FQTSK
+736 FQNSK
-741 IKKLTSMSLSDVYID
+741 IKKLISMSLSDVYID

-768 SFSLMDNEKTLTEK
+768 MFRLMDNEKTLTEK
-782 EILSTMT
+782 EIQSTMN
-789 KIQNTIENKFTA
+789 KIQNTIENKFIA
-801 TLRSQDF
+801 TLRS

>member
-41 VKGGFKGLLVGE
+41 IKGGFKGLLVGE

-102 LYPIKGSEFK
+102 LYPLKGNEFK

-148 HQPGTKVSEIFD
+148 HKPGTKVFEIFD

-186 DLRAALMHKGQ
+186 DLRAALMHKGL

-222 SNQSLCQRFSGICI
+222 SNQSLCQRFSGVCI

-247 MQNKLKSIGLS
+247 LQNKLKSIGLS

-291 EVKTLKK
+291 EVKTLKE

-320 DKNEPMCIA
+320 DKNKPMCIA
-329 GIYGGDYHG
+329 GVYGGDCHG

-346 FLESAYFSPVSIRK
+346 FLESAYFNPVSIRK
-360 TAKTHSINSDASFRF
+360 TAKAHSINSDASFRF

-394 ICEFCD
+394 ICEFCG

-460 ITVPFYRH
+460 ITVPSYRH

-503 QNKYFKTESIISSY
+503 QNKHFKTESIISSY

-537 VEKRKSVQIINSI
+537 IEKRKSVKIINSI

-589 ENTKEKNKESRRL
+589 ENTLENNKESRRL

-615 NSDVVK
+615 YSDVVK
-621 AEFYILKNIVLNIFK
+621 AEFYTLKNIVLNIFK
-636 RLSVNVSEK
+636 RLSINVSEK
-645 IVNFE
+645 TMNFE

-655 LGIFN
+655 LGMFK

-668 GEIDNKYKSII
+668 GEITKEYKSII

-702 FHKYKNISKFPSVNR
+702 LHKYINISKFPSVNR
-717 ELNFLLDNDIQYSE
+717 ELNFLFNNDIQYSE
-731 IKILL
+731 IEILL
-736 FQTSK
+736 FQNSK
-741 IKKLTSMSLSDVYID
+741 IKKLISMSLSDVYID

-768 SFSLMDNEKTLTEK
+768 SFRLMDNEKTLTEK
-782 EILSTMT
+782 EIQSTMN
-789 KIQNTIENKFTA
+789 KIQNIIENKFIA
-801 TLRSQDF
+801 TLRS